1 MKWAEDQGSC
11 TNQDTLA
18 PKHQHRALVYKKAWK
33 PVLAAAFPNYA
44 PSSPTL
50 FLPLLFLV
58 SLPSFFFAL
67 LLVPLPL
74 SQPPG
79 RAQNGSPTSGEDHP
93 CLHK

>member
-1 MKWAEDQGSC
+1 MKWAEDQGRC
-11 TNQDTLA
+11 TSQDTLA
-18 PKHQHRALVYKKAWK
+18 PDHQHGALVYKKAWR

-44 PSSPTL
+44 PSSP
-50 FLPLLFLV
+50 PLSFFFC
-58 SLPSFFFAL
+58 LPSSFFAL